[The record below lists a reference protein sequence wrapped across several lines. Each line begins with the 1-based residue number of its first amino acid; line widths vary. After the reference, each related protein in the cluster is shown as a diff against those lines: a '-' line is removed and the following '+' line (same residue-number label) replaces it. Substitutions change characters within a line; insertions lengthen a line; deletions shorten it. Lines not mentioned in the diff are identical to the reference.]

1 MTPTGPG
8 QVGRAVL
15 AETGDFV
22 TGEEAETRELGAEQS
37 SWLENGNWKLAGKEA
52 GGRGRGQLNR
62 NKEASAR
69 RPRQRG
75 VTAKRA

>member
-1 MTPTGPG
+1 MTLTGSG

-37 SWLENGNWKLAGKEA
+37 SWRLATTSYI
-52 GGRGRGQLNR
+52 NI
-62 NKEASAR
+62 
-69 RPRQRG
+69 
-75 VTAKRA
+75 